1 MVGVAIVSA
10 GGSVKGWWWHAAAAA
25 TATAGF
31 TSVPLALAL
40 ALALRLALPALGVIA
55 VLQVALVELYT
66 VAVFVM
72 SEALPPPPQ
81 REDQHDDDDEVDGCD
96 DVPSHAESVT

>member
-10 GGSVKGWWWHAAAAA
+10 GGSVKGWWWHAAA
-25 TATAGF
+25 TAGF

-40 ALALRLALPALGVIA
+40 ALALGLALSALGVIA

-66 VAVFVM
+66 VAVFGM
-72 SEALPPPPQ
+72 SEASPPPPQ
-81 REDQHDDDDEVDGCD
+81 REDQYDDDDEVDGCD
-96 DVPSHAESVT
+96 DVPSHAESAA